1 MTEEQLCYYEN
12 WLMEG
17 LANTHIPLSFG
28 LGCQKCNFLHFIEE
42 EIKSGKS
49 EITTVSQWQRFKQN
63 LGFLALKHF
72 I

>member
-1 MTEEQLCYYEN
+1 MTEEQPCYYEN

-49 EITTVSQWQRFKQN
+49 EITTVSQ
-63 LGFLALKHF
+63 
-72 I
+72 